1 MNQLLKNSINELKEL
16 LKQHKVKRAYAFGS
30 VCSDNFKEDSDI
42 DLLVKFED
50 NMTPEDYSDN
60 YFNLLFNLQNYF
72 QRKIDLVSESS
83 LTNPYLINSINR
95 SKQLIYD

>member
-1 MNQLLKNSINELKEL
+1 MNQLLKNSINDLKEL
-16 LKQHKVKRAYAFGS
+16 LRQHKVKRAYAFGS
-30 VCSDNFKEDSDI
+30 VCSDNFNQDSDI

-72 QRKIDLVSESS
+72 KRKIDLVSESS